1 MSADVLSDEKLSG
14 PRSIGDRAQ
23 NGDSGVP
30 DAELFPKGYL
40 PGDGVA
46 PPSYLN
52 KTLPNQLEVSL
63 SKAAV
68 PLRGTG
74 LPDSNKFGR
83 AVVTYLPG
91 PKHELPIREDK
102 ADPAKVTSVKTTVDL
117 RVVHVANAN
126 DTPDLLRTE
135 FEVLLADDA
144 NAAAALLDELQSMAA
159 AALG

>member
-1 MSADVLSDEKLSG
+1 MSADVLSDEKTG
-14 PRSIGDRAQ
+14 PRSIGDRAE

-30 DAELFPKGYL
+30 EEELFPKGYL

-46 PPSYLN
+46 PQSYVK
-52 KTLPNQLEVSL
+52 KTLPNQLEASL

-74 LPDSNKFGR
+74 LPDANRFGR

-91 PKHELPIREDK
+91 PKHELPLREDK
-102 ADPAKVTSVKTTVDL
+102 ADPQKVTGIKTTVDL

-144 NAAAALLDELQSMAA
+144 KAAAALLDELQSMAA